1 MALSFSNAKL
11 VADRVS
17 VAVRRGGYAAAA
29 ASQGGVS
36 GGGRSGAMKKAG
48 EASRKETSWVP
59 DPVTGYYRPE
69 NMAKEMDAAEMRAAL
84 LNNKIRRN

>member
-1 MALSFSNAKL
+1 MALSFSTAKL
-11 VADRVS
+11 VADRIS
-17 VAVRRGGYAAAA
+17 VAVRRGYAAAA

-36 GGGRSGAMKKAG
+36 GGGRNGVMKKSG

-59 DPVTGYYRPE
+59 DPITGYYRPE
-69 NMAKEMDAAEMRAAL
+69 NIAKEVDAAEMRAAL

>member
-1 MALSFSNAKL
+1 MALSFSTAKL
-11 VADRVS
+11 VADRIS
-17 VAVRRGGYAAAA
+17 VAVRRGYAAAAA

-36 GGGRSGAMKKAG
+36 GGGVMKKAG

-69 NMAKEMDAAEMRAAL
+69 NIAKEMDAAEMRAAL
-84 LNNKIRRN
+84 IKNKIRRN